1 MVAMS
6 NAVPDKKIL
15 VTGSTGATG
24 TPTVKLLIERG
35 FAVRAQV
42 RRQDH
47 RSATLESL
55 GAEIVE
61 GDLLNLSNVREM
73 LAGVHS
79 AFFIFPMRPDFLDAT
94 SYFAQAAAEAKLD
107 AIVNLSQRTASDTS
121 ESHIARNHWM
131 SERVFDQFPTPTV
144 HLRPTFFADRFLYFT
159 DMVKAGALQFPFV
172 TDSKHAAPTPLD
184 RARVAAAVLAE
195 PEPHKG
201 QTYELYGAQELTF
214 PEMTAA
220 IGEALDK
227 DITYQQVPFDA
238 FVDGAKAHGFDF
250 DPYFVQSIA
259 AVVKEHQGG
268 LLAGNNDLVE
278 KIGGTHPT
286 TINEFVQAN
295 RTAFES

>member
-121 ESHIARNHWM
+121 ESHSTQSLDVRTGIRPVPHPHSPSAANVLRGLVSLLHRHGQSW
-131 SERVFDQFPTPTV
+131 RPTV
-144 HLRPTFFADRFLYFT
+144 PVRYRQQARRP
-159 DMVKAGALQFPFV
+159 
-172 TDSKHAAPTPLD
+172 HPTRSGPRRRG
-184 RARVAAAVLAE
+184 RAR
-195 PEPHKG
+195 
-201 QTYELYGAQELTF
+201 
-214 PEMTAA
+214 
-220 IGEALDK
+220 
-227 DITYQQVPFDA
+227 
-238 FVDGAKAHGFDF
+238 
-250 DPYFVQSIA
+250 
-259 AVVKEHQGG
+259 
-268 LLAGNNDLVE
+268 
-278 KIGGTHPT
+278 
-286 TINEFVQAN
+286 
-295 RTAFES
+295 

>member
-1 MVAMS
+1 MS
-6 NAVPDKKIL
+6 NAVSDKKIL

-144 HLRPTFFADRFLYFT
+144 HLRPTFFADWFLYFT
-159 DMVKAGALQFPFV
+159 DMVKAGAYSSRSLPIA
-172 TDSKHAAPTPLD
+172 STP
-184 RARVAAAVLAE
+184 
-195 PEPHKG
+195 PPPHS
-201 QTYELYGAQELTF
+201 
-214 PEMTAA
+214 
-220 IGEALDK
+220 IGPASPRPCSLN
-227 DITYQQVPFDA
+227 P
-238 FVDGAKAHGFDF
+238 
-250 DPYFVQSIA
+250 
-259 AVVKEHQGG
+259 
-268 LLAGNNDLVE
+268 
-278 KIGGTHPT
+278 
-286 TINEFVQAN
+286 N
-295 RTAFES
+295 RTKDKPTSSTAPRS